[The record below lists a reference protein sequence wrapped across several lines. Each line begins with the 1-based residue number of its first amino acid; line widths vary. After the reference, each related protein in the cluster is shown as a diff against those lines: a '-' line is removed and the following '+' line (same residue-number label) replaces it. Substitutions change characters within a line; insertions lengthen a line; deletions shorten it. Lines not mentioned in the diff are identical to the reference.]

1 MTLNEFFSLVPKAAV
16 AFSGGTDS
24 AFLLWA
30 AREFGCEVRAY
41 YGKTAFQPQFELE
54 DARRLASELE
64 VPMTVVEADI
74 LSVPEAAANG
84 PQRCYHCKTALFSR
98 LRQAAREDGY
108 TVLLDGTN
116 ASDDAGDRPGMRA
129 LRELEVRSP
138 LRECGL
144 TKDEV
149 RRRSR
154 EAGLFTWDKPAYA
167 CLATRIPTGAPH
179 HQRGPGESG
188 AGGRRP
194 AHPGVPGLPGA
205 ALSRG
210 GPPPGDGGTA
220 APGFRTAGGDLL
232 LPWGRVR
239 RGAFGLEAPR
249 PRIRARPH
257 AAGASPRP
265 TAYCPLCTV
274 SQWRFSTWIINTT
287 FWPFFGVL
295 PMEPPPRRTPF

>member
-1 MTLNEFFSLVPKAAV
+1 MTLNEFFGLVPKAAL

-30 AREFGCEVRAY
+30 AKKCGCDVRAY
-41 YGKTAFQPQFELE
+41 YVKTAFQPQFELE

-84 PQRCYHCKTALFSR
+84 PQRCYHCKTALFSQ

-167 CLATRIPTGAPH
+167 CLATRIPTGAPITKEDLEKVE
-179 HQRGPGESG
+179 RAEG
-188 AGGRRP
+188 ALHALGFRDFRVRLF
-194 AHPGVPGLPGA
+194 HGA
-205 ALSRG
+205 ARLQVTEEQLPLVLEQREAISSSLG
-210 GPPPGDGGTA
+210 AAFDGVLL
-220 APGFRTAGGDLL
+220 DLK
-232 LPWGRVR
+232 PR
-239 RGAFGLEAPR
+239 GLE
-249 PRIRARPH
+249 
-257 AAGASPRP
+257 
-265 TAYCPLCTV
+265 
-274 SQWRFSTWIINTT
+274 
-287 FWPFFGVL
+287 
-295 PMEPPPRRTPF
+295 